1 MGKAKDK
8 MDIKNKENQLVK
20 RKISIDDLTDDEV
33 NQIKKSISKQLLQKR
48 NELKILNQKIKDMK
62 KMIDSLSN

>member
-1 MGKAKDK
+1 